1 MIYSSLPLSL
11 SSSINYIMPFEILA
25 CGFNALGQL
34 LPGTTDDIVTPT
46 VIARA
51 ETSAKVL
58 FAGWSETLLE
68 LDSKLHYRGA
78 LGSLQPLP
86 QCCTPPYSACGD
98 GLGLKIVFGSEEG
111 GRQTTAYVLT
121 REGEWEG
128 HLLAE
133 KTRIIAVAGNGKV
146 ITTNDGTS
154 MHHPTIP
161 SNLHYK

>member
-58 FAGWSETLLE
+58 FAGWSETLRMPP
-68 LDSKLHYRGA
+68 SS
-78 LGSLQPLP
+78 SLSPSLSP
-86 QCCTPPYSACGD
+86 SSY
-98 GLGLKIVFGSEEG
+98 
-111 GRQTTAYVLT
+111 
-121 REGEWEG
+121 
-128 HLLAE
+128 
-133 KTRIIAVAGNGKV
+133 
-146 ITTNDGTS
+146 
-154 MHHPTIP
+154 TIP
-161 SNLHYK
+161 HNPSILTL